1 MEKAVGKKN
10 GVNVKKLVLD
20 NKALL
25 ILIILVL
32 GISIGTKGLFI
43 QQTNVL
49 NVIRQVCASITLGCG
64 FTLILAAGGI
74 DLSVG
79 AMVSLI
85 GIWSAQLSLIDS
97 LPFAVVLILTIL
109 IGIGVG
115 AFNGLVVNGLGLPAF
130 VVTIGTKSIF
140 EGITAIVSNN
150 QSVIGIPDA
159 YRFIGQGYVFGSLKV
174 PFTIFIMLFM
184 VILTWF
190 IINKTR
196 FGRFCLATG
205 GNAEAARACGVNVKK
220 ISTLSYVWMGACASI
235 TAMIMTGRSAS
246 GQVGAGSGMEMDI
259 IAGVVMGGTSMTGG
273 VARVVGTVFGCLM
286 IGVINNGLNLL
297 QVDAN
302 WQKVAKGLLILI
314 AIFLDAYGAKLL
326 AKRSRG
332 K

>member
-1 MEKAVGKKN
+1 MEKSIKKRE
-10 GVNVKKLVLD
+10 GLNVKKLVLD

-25 ILIILVL
+25 ILIVLVL
-32 GISIGTKGLFI
+32 GIGIGTGGLFFN
-43 QQTNVL
+43 QTNVL
-49 NVIRQVCASITLGCG
+49 NVIRQVSASITLGCG

-85 GIWSAQLSLIDS
+85 GIWSAQLSKVEG
-97 LPFAVVLILTIL
+97 LPFAVVLLLTL
-109 IGIGVG
+109 IIGALIG
-115 AFNGLVVNGLGLPAF
+115 AFNGIVVNGLGLPAF

-159 YRFIGQGYVFGSLKV
+159 YRFIGQGYVFGRI

-184 VILTWF
+184 VILAWF

-220 ISTLSYVWMGACASI
+220 ISTLSYMWMGACAAV

-246 GQVGAGSGMEMDI
+246 GQVGAGNGMELDI
-259 IAGVVMGGTSMTGG
+259 IAGVVMGGTSMQGG

-297 QVDAN
+297 QVDSN
-302 WQKVAKGLLILI
+302 WQMVAKGLLILV
-314 AIFLDAYGAKLL
+314 AIFLDAYGVKLM
-326 AKRSRG
+326 ARRKRV
-332 K
+332 KA